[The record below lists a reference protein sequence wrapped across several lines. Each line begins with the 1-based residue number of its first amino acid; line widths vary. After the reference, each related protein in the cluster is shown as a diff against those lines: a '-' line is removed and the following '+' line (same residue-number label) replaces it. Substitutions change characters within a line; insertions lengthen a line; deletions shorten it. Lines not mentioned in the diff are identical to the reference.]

1 MANLQYFA
9 HQEIRTLCTQCLQV
23 LFNACLK
30 QLSMGA
36 VHYGIVS
43 ARLSLLSS
51 LLLLVPPSEDLRE
64 REMRR
69 EDVRMKEP

>member
-1 MANLQYFA
+1 
-9 HQEIRTLCTQCLQV
+9 
-23 LFNACLK
+23 
-30 QLSMGA
+30 MGA